1 MNKRTSFWIGLIIII
16 VAGAIALNYYYNK
29 ATPIL
34 VQIGQVEQV
43 PVLTAKVNASGEIKP
58 KEYVELQ
65 SEISGVI
72 TALFVKEGDPVTKG
86 HILLTIDP
94 TQPETQTRA
103 QEALLQVA
111 LMEVANAKT
120 QIALQEVNLDREKAN
135 LRAVE
140 ADLRKAH
147 QVLEFNTNN
156 FVRKQELFEQNLI
169 SRDLYETAKNELVAA
184 ETNLVSAKARLEQAR
199 ASLNVAQL
207 VLKQNQNSLD
217 AALSRVNQSRAS
229 LDQALDSLSKT
240 VIRSP
245 LTGIITQLNV
255 EVGERAVPGTLNN
268 PAATIMVIADLSVIE
283 AEVEVNETDIVA
295 VGLNQP
301 AIVQVDAL
309 SNQPISG
316 TVTEIGNSAMKKQTG
331 QEAKEFK
338 VVIRLDNPPQSLR
351 PGLSCTADITTSTRK
366 DVLAIP
372 IQALVVRELAFDVK
386 GNPIHKDQET
396 TEQSKTKREF
406 EGVFLFQDDFAK
418 FRSVKTGIYTETQLE
433 IISGVDSGL
442 KIVTGSY
449 KALRELQHDEPVR
462 VQKGQESP
470 LW

>member
-1 MNKRTSFWIGLIIII
+1 M
-16 VAGAIALNYYYNK
+16 
-29 ATPIL
+29 
-34 VQIGQVEQV
+34 
-43 PVLTAKVNASGEIKP
+43 
-58 KEYVELQ
+58 
-65 SEISGVI
+65 
-72 TALFVKEGDPVTKG
+72 
-86 HILLTIDP
+86 
-94 TQPETQTRA
+94 
-103 QEALLQVA
+103 
-111 LMEVANAKT
+111 
-120 QIALQEVNLDREKAN
+120 
-135 LRAVE
+135 
-140 ADLRKAH
+140 
-147 QVLEFNTNN
+147 
-156 FVRKQELFEQNLI
+156 
-169 SRDLYETAKNELVAA
+169 
-184 ETNLVSAKARLEQAR
+184 
-199 ASLNVAQL
+199 AQL

-255 EVGERAVPGTLNN
+255 EVGERADPGTLNN